1 MRPTK
6 VTITI
11 DLNSDELSQNPCE
24 GLSRILLALAAEVA
38 DGGISYDQDSTPIR
52 DANGNRVGRLE
63 VEGEEEPDD
72 LPDDEPEY
80 SIPCEISRYES
91 GELDED
97 ETITLFQ
104 HLIDTGT
111 AWHLQGSYGRKAHEL
126 IRAGLITP
134 TY

>member
-24 GLSRILLALAAEVA
+24 GLSRILLALASEVA
-38 DGGISYDQDSTPIR
+38 DRGISYDQDSTPIR

-63 VEGEEEPDD
+63 VDSEEEADD
-72 LPDDEPEY
+72 VPDDEPAY
-80 SIPCEISRYES
+80 SIPYEISRYEL

-97 ETITLFQ
+97 EVVTLFQ
-104 HLIDTGT
+104 HLIDTGIV
-111 AWHLQGSYGRKAHEL
+111 WHLQGSYGRTATAL
-126 IRAGLITP
+126 IESGAIASH
-134 TY
+134 